1 MSNTREKYS
10 ESQNI
15 SLVSQVNRVCPLC
28 QEPLFYQK
36 NNKTHKN
43 YELAHIYPLNPTLFE
58 QKLLEKEPRL
68 SDNVNDE
75 DNLIPLCKI
84 CHGQFDNPRTVE
96 EYRKLFAIKKSLIE
110 RSIQENIWQRYVIE
124 EEISKIIE
132 AIYNDHQLEGDT
144 KVDFNPKEIDDKLD
158 ETITR
163 PTKRKI
169 KNNVTDYYILIRD
182 NFAELDC
189 VKGDLSETISL
200 QIKTYYLKQ
209 KGMGFEQQKIFD
221 NIVMW
226 IHTKTNPKT
235 YDAAEILTSFFVQ
248 NCEVF

>member
-96 EYRKLFAIKKSLIE
+96 EYRKLFTIKKSLIE
-110 RSIQENIWQRYVIE
+110 RNTQENIWKKYSIE
-124 EEISKIIE
+124 EEINEIIE
-132 AIYNDHQLEGDT
+132 AIYNDIQLEGDA
-144 KVDFNPKEIDDKLD
+144 KIDFNPKEIDDKLD

-182 NFAELDC
+182 NFAELDST
-189 VKGDLSETISL
+189 KGDLSETISL

-226 IHTKTNPKT
+226 IHTKTSPKT

>member
-58 QKLLEKEPRL
+58 QKLLEKELRL

-132 AIYNDHQLEGDT
+132 AIYNDHQLEGDA

-182 NFAELDC
+182 NFAELDR

>member
-58 QKLLEKEPRL
+58 QKLLENELRL

-132 AIYNDHQLEGDT
+132 AIYNDHQLEGDA

-182 NFAELDC
+182 NFAELDRA
-189 VKGDLSETISL
+189 KGDLSETISL